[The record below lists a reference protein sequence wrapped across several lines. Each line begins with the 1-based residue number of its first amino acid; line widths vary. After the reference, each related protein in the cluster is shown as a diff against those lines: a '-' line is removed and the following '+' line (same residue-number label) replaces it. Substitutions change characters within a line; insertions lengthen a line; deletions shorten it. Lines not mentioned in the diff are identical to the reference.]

1 MHATCRVA
9 SLLFARRRFFDVVPR
24 SDQKYYLFLILRGAR
39 TKTVESGASRNYEP
53 WKSEETANELKERER
68 KEAEEGDEMKK
79 LENKTKASK
88 REMDLN
94 AALEEMKSL
103 SARHGRMDLDGRR
116 RERREDGRERTREKR
131 VRGGDASEEDVRD
144 GGERE

>member
-1 MHATCRVA
+1 M
-9 SLLFARRRFFDVVPR
+9 
-24 SDQKYYLFLILRGAR
+24 
-39 TKTVESGASRNYEP
+39 
-53 WKSEETANELKERER
+53 KERER

-103 SARHGRMDLDGRR
+103 SARHGRMDLDGVVASVAKMG
-116 RERREDGRERTREKR
+116 EKEREKR
-131 VRGGDASEEDVRD
+131 
-144 GGERE
+144 

>member
-1 MHATCRVA
+1 M
-9 SLLFARRRFFDVVPR
+9 
-24 SDQKYYLFLILRGAR
+24 
-39 TKTVESGASRNYEP
+39 
-53 WKSEETANELKERER
+53 KERER

-94 AALEEMKSL
+94 AAFGGDEIVERE
-103 SARHGRMDLDGRR
+103 AREDGFGRRR

>member
-1 MHATCRVA
+1 M
-9 SLLFARRRFFDVVPR
+9 
-24 SDQKYYLFLILRGAR
+24 
-39 TKTVESGASRNYEP
+39 
-53 WKSEETANELKERER
+53 KERER

-103 SARHGRMDLDGRR
+103 SARHGRMDLDGVVASV
-116 RERREDGRERTREKR
+116 EDGFCVIAWED
-131 VRGGDASEEDVRD
+131 GEESPLTESAVQKFLV
-144 GGERE
+144 

>member
-1 MHATCRVA
+1 MRARDVPRRVSSVRA
-9 SLLFARRRFFDVVPR
+9 AAHFFDVVPR

-53 WKSEETANELKERER
+53 WKGEETANELKERER

-103 SARHGRMDLDGRR
+103 SARHGRMDLDGVVASVAKMG
-116 RERREDGRERTREKR
+116 EKEREK
-131 VRGGDASEEDVRD
+131 G
-144 GGERE
+144 